1 MLVNTKYRTDKSEIM
16 DDFDM
21 EGEILRG
28 NLDEIA
34 KINRFL
40 GGNRLTIQGVQD
52 LLINIPKS
60 TEVTIVDVGC
70 GNGDMLRILADY
82 GLKNNWNF
90 QLIGIDANNFT
101 ISHAQHLS
109 EKYSNISYQCEDIF
123 EKSFEELKYD
133 IVLCTLTLHHFKDN
147 EIIYLLRVFYNNA
160 NIGVVINDLHRNVI
174 AYRLYQVFCFLFR
187 LNSMT
192 TEDGLTSILRGFK
205 KEELINFSKKLN
217 FSNYKVRWKWAFR
230 YQWIISKIGTKK

>member
-40 GGNRLTIQGVQD
+40 GGNRLTIQGVRD
-52 LLINIPKS
+52 LLKNIPKS
-60 TEVTIVDVGC
+60 AEVTIVDVGC

-82 GLKNNWNF
+82 GLKNGLNF

-109 EKYSNISYQCEDIF
+109 EKYSNISYQCQDIF

-133 IVLCTLTLHHFKDN
+133 IVLCTLTLHHFKDT
-147 EIIYLLRVFYNNA
+147 EIIYLMGVFYNNA
-160 NIGVVINDLHRNVI
+160 NIGVVVNDLHRNII

-217 FSNYKVRWKWAFR
+217 FSNYKIRWKWAFR
-230 YQWIISKIGTKK
+230 YQWIIPKIRT

>member
-40 GGNRLTIQGVQD
+40 GGNRLTIQGVRD

-90 QLIGIDANNFT
+90 RLIGIDANNFT

-109 EKYSNISYQCEDIF
+109 EKYSNISYQCENIF

-147 EIIYLLRVFYNNA
+147 EIIYLLGVFYNNA
-160 NIGVVINDLHRNVI
+160 NIGVVINDLHRNII

-217 FSNYKVRWKWAFR
+217 FSNYKIRWKWAFR
-230 YQWIISKIGTKK
+230 YQWIIPKIGTKK